1 MNKLKRYLSIEE
13 LREKAQSSV
22 PKMFFDYCESGS
34 WDEESLNKNISDLK
48 NIQFKPRVV
57 RNLSNRKTKIN
68 LLGEEFGMPI
78 GLSPCGLTGM
88 QHADGEIHA
97 AKAAEKFQIP
107 FTLSTMSIVSIE
119 DLAKNVSREFWF
131 QLYVMKDRKLTNDLM
146 ARAKA
151 VGCNT
156 LVLTVDLQVLGIRYK
171 DVKNGLSTPPKL
183 TIKTLLDL
191 ALKPKWAFQI
201 AKTKNKTFGN
211 LKPYITNVSN
221 LNSLSSWINEQFDES
236 LSWDDIK
243 KFRDLW
249 PGKLI
254 IKGIMAPEDAELATS
269 MGADAL
275 IISNHGGR
283 QLDGCASSVSA
294 LIEIKNNLSSKQIS
308 LLFDGGIRN
317 GKDVLKV
324 RALGASMG
332 MIGRPYL
339 YGLGAGGE
347 SGVIRALEILHE
359 QLDRTMALCGH
370 RDINT
375 VDRSILKSNEP
386 QIAT

>member
-1 MNKLKRYLSIEE
+1 MKRFLSIEE
-13 LREKAQSSV
+13 LKEQAQSSV

-146 ARAKA
+146 TRAKA

-254 IKGIMAPEDAELATS
+254 IKGIMAPEDAELAAS

-294 LIEIKNNLSSKQIS
+294 LIEINNNLSSKQIS

-324 RALGASMG
+324 RALGATMG

-347 SGVIRALEILHE
+347 SGVTRALEILHE

-375 VDRSILKSNEP
+375 VDRSILKSN
-386 QIAT
+386 

>member
-1 MNKLKRYLSIEE
+1 M
-13 LREKAQSSV
+13 
-22 PKMFFDYCESGS
+22 
-34 WDEESLNKNISDLK
+34 
-48 NIQFKPRVV
+48 
-57 RNLSNRKTKIN
+57 
-68 LLGEEFGMPI
+68 
-78 GLSPCGLTGM
+78 
-88 QHADGEIHA
+88 
-97 AKAAEKFQIP
+97 
-107 FTLSTMSIVSIE
+107 
-119 DLAKNVSREFWF
+119 
-131 QLYVMKDRKLTNDLM
+131 
-146 ARAKA
+146 
-151 VGCNT
+151 
-156 LVLTVDLQVLGIRYK
+156 
-171 DVKNGLSTPPKL
+171 
-183 TIKTLLDL
+183 

-269 MGADAL
+269 IGADAL

-294 LIEIKNNLSSKQIS
+294 LIEIKNSLLSKPIS

-317 GKDVLKV
+317 GKDILKV
-324 RALGASMG
+324 KALGATMA

-347 SGVIRALEILHE
+347 SGVIRALEILHD
-359 QLDRTMALCGH
+359 QLDRTMALFGH

-375 VDRSILKSNEP
+375 VDGTILKYN
-386 QIAT
+386 

>member
-1 MNKLKRYLSIEE
+1 MKRFLSIEE

-34 WDEESLNKNISDLK
+34 WDEESLNNNISDLK

-88 QHADGEIHA
+88 QHANGEILA

-183 TIKTLLDL
+183 TIKTLIDL

-324 RALGASMG
+324 RALGATMG

-347 SGVIRALEILHE
+347 RGVIRALEILHE

-375 VDRSILKSNEP
+375 VDRSILKSN
-386 QIAT
+386 

>member
-1 MNKLKRYLSIEE
+1 MKRFLSIEE

-34 WDEESLNKNISDLK
+34 WDEESLNKNISDLQ

-283 QLDGCASSVSA
+283 QLDGCVSSVSA
-294 LIEIKNNLSSKQIS
+294 LIEIESSLSSKQIS

-324 RALGASMG
+324 RALGATMG

-347 SGVIRALEILHE
+347 RGVIRALEILHE

-375 VDRSILKSNEP
+375 VDRSILKSN
-386 QIAT
+386 

>member
-1 MNKLKRYLSIEE
+1 MKRFLSIEE

-324 RALGASMG
+324 RALGATMG

-347 SGVIRALEILHE
+347 RGVIRALEILHE

-375 VDRSILKSNEP
+375 VDRSILKSN
-386 QIAT
+386 

>member
-1 MNKLKRYLSIEE
+1 MKRFLSIEE

-294 LIEIKNNLSSKQIS
+294 LIEIKNHLSSKQIS

-324 RALGASMG
+324 RALGATMG

-375 VDRSILKSNEP
+375 VDRSILKSN
-386 QIAT
+386 

>member
-1 MNKLKRYLSIEE
+1 MKRLLSIEE
-13 LREKAQSSV
+13 LREEAQSSV

-57 RNLSNRKTKIN
+57 RNLSNRKTKIT

-201 AKTKNKTFGN
+201 ARTKNKTFGN

-269 MGADAL
+269 VGADAL

-375 VDRSILKSNEP
+375 VDRSILKSN
-386 QIAT
+386 

>member
-1 MNKLKRYLSIEE
+1 MKRFLSIEE

-201 AKTKNKTFGN
+201 ARTRNKTFGN

-324 RALGASMG
+324 KALGATMG

-375 VDRSILKSNEP
+375 VDRSILKSN
-386 QIAT
+386 

>member
-1 MNKLKRYLSIEE
+1 MKRFLSIEE

-34 WDEESLNKNISDLK
+34 WDEESLNINISDLK

-97 AKAAEKFQIP
+97 AKAAEKFEIP

-146 ARAKA
+146 TRAKA

-183 TIKTLLDL
+183 TLKTLLDL

-254 IKGIMAPEDAELATS
+254 IKGIMAPEDAEKATS

-294 LIEIKNNLSSKQIS
+294 LIEIKKTLSSKPVS

-317 GKDVLKV
+317 GKDILKV
-324 RALGASMG
+324 KALGATMG

-370 RDINT
+370 RDINS
-375 VDRSILKSNEP
+375 VDQSILK
-386 QIAT
+386 

>member
-1 MNKLKRYLSIEE
+1 MKKFLSIEE
-13 LREKAQSSV
+13 LRKQAQSSV

-34 WDEESLNKNISDLK
+34 WDEQTVLSNISDLK
-48 NIQFKPRVV
+48 NIQFQPRVV
-57 RNLSNRKTKIN
+57 RNIANRKTRIS
-68 LLGEEFGMPI
+68 LLGEEYSMPI

-88 QHADGEIHA
+88 QYADGEIHA

-119 DLAKNVSREFWF
+119 DLANNVSKDFWF
-131 QLYVMKDRKLTNDLM
+131 QLYVMKDRELTNNLM
-146 ARAKA
+146 TRAKD
-151 VGCNT
+151 VGCKT
-156 LVLTVDLQVLGIRYK
+156 LVLTVDLQVLGTRYK
-171 DVKNGLSTPPKL
+171 DVQNGLSTPPKL
-183 TIKTLLDL
+183 TVRNILDI
-191 ALKPKWAFQI
+191 ALKPRWAYKI
-201 AKTKNKTFGN
+201 AKTKNKSFGN

-254 IKGIMAPEDAELATS
+254 IKGIMSTEDAEQAVIL
-269 MGADAL
+269 GADA
-275 IISNHGGR
+275 IVVSNHGGR
-283 QLDGCASSVSA
+283 QLDSCASSVSA
-294 LIEIKNNLSSKQIS
+294 LIEIKKNLEKKGVDLII
-308 LLFDGGIRN
+308 DGGIRN
-317 GKDVLKV
+317 GKDVLKIK
-324 RALGASMG
+324 ALGASMG

-347 SGVIRALEILHE
+347 EGVLRVLEILHE
-359 QLDRTMALCGH
+359 QLDLTMALCGH

-375 VDRSILKSNEP
+375 VDLSILKKS
-386 QIAT
+386 TV

>member
-1 MNKLKRYLSIEE
+1 MKRFLSIEE

-57 RNLSNRKTKIN
+57 RNLSNRKTKIT

-146 ARAKA
+146 TRAKA

-156 LVLTVDLQVLGIRYK
+156 LVLTVDLQVLGVRYK

-294 LIEIKNNLSSKQIS
+294 LIEIKNHLSSKQIS

-324 RALGASMG
+324 RALGATMG

-347 SGVIRALEILHE
+347 RGVIRALEILHE

-375 VDRSILKSNEP
+375 VDRSILKSD
-386 QIAT
+386 

>member
-1 MNKLKRYLSIEE
+1 MKRFLSIEE

-34 WDEESLNKNISDLK
+34 WDEESLNINISDLK

-97 AKAAEKFQIP
+97 AKAAEKFEIP

-146 ARAKA
+146 TRAKA

-183 TIKTLLDL
+183 TLKTLLDL

-254 IKGIMAPEDAELATS
+254 IKGIMAPEDAEQATS
-269 MGADAL
+269 IGADAL

-294 LIEIKNNLSSKQIS
+294 LIEIKKTLSSKPVS

-317 GKDVLKV
+317 GKDILKV
-324 RALGASMG
+324 RALGATMG

-370 RDINT
+370 RDINS
-375 VDRSILKSNEP
+375 VDQSILK
-386 QIAT
+386 

>member
-1 MNKLKRYLSIEE
+1 MKRFLSIEE

-294 LIEIKNNLSSKQIS
+294 LIEIKNHLSSKQIS

-324 RALGASMG
+324 RALGATMG

-347 SGVIRALEILHE
+347 SGVTRALEILHE

-375 VDRSILKSNEP
+375 VDRSILKSD
-386 QIAT
+386 

>member
-1 MNKLKRYLSIEE
+1 MKRFLSIEE

-254 IKGIMAPEDAELATS
+254 IKGIMAPEDAEQATS

-324 RALGASMG
+324 RALGATMG

-375 VDRSILKSNEP
+375 VDRSILKSN
-386 QIAT
+386 

>member
-1 MNKLKRYLSIEE
+1 MKRFLSIEE

-119 DLAKNVSREFWF
+119 ELAKNVSREFWF

-236 LSWDDIK
+236 LSWDDVK

-294 LIEIKNNLSSKQIS
+294 LIEIKNNLSSKPIS

-375 VDRSILKSNEP
+375 VDRSILKSN
-386 QIAT
+386 

>member
-1 MNKLKRYLSIEE
+1 MKRLLSIEE

-34 WDEESLNKNISDLK
+34 WDEESLNKNVSDLK

-294 LIEIKNNLSSKQIS
+294 LIEIKNYLSSKQIS

-324 RALGASMG
+324 KALGASMG

-347 SGVIRALEILHE
+347 SGVVRALEILHE

-375 VDRSILKSNEP
+375 VDRSILKSN
-386 QIAT
+386 

>member
-1 MNKLKRYLSIEE
+1 MKRFLSIEE

-57 RNLSNRKTKIN
+57 RNLSNRKTKIT

-183 TIKTLLDL
+183 TIKSLLDL
-191 ALKPKWAFQI
+191 ARKPKWAFQI

-236 LSWDDIK
+236 LQWDDIK

-324 RALGASMG
+324 RALGATMG

-375 VDRSILKSNEP
+375 VDRSILKSNYH
-386 QIAT
+386 QITT

>member
-1 MNKLKRYLSIEE
+1 MKRFLSIEE

-57 RNLSNRKTKIN
+57 RNLSNRKTKIT

-236 LSWDDIK
+236 LQWDDIK
-243 KFRDLW
+243 RFRDFW

-324 RALGASMG
+324 RALGATMG

-375 VDRSILKSNEP
+375 VDRSILKSNYH
-386 QIAT
+386 QITT

>member
-1 MNKLKRYLSIEE
+1 MKRFLSIEE

-254 IKGIMAPEDAELATS
+254 IKGIMAPEDAEQATS
-269 MGADAL
+269 IGADAL

-294 LIEIKNNLSSKQIS
+294 LIEIKNNLSSKPIS

-324 RALGASMG
+324 RALGATMG

-375 VDRSILKSNEP
+375 VDRSILKSN
-386 QIAT
+386 

>member
-1 MNKLKRYLSIEE
+1 MKRLLSIEE
-13 LREKAQSSV
+13 LREEAQSSV

-201 AKTKNKTFGN
+201 ARTKNKTFGN

-294 LIEIKNNLSSKQIS
+294 LKEIKNNLSSKQIS

-347 SGVIRALEILHE
+347 SGVIRALEILQE

-375 VDRSILKSNEP
+375 VDRSILKSN
-386 QIAT
+386 

>member
-1 MNKLKRYLSIEE
+1 MKRFLSIEE

-57 RNLSNRKTKIN
+57 RNLSNRKTKIT

-236 LSWDDIK
+236 LSWDDIR

-254 IKGIMAPEDAELATS
+254 IKGIMAPEAAELAAS

-294 LIEIKNNLSSKQIS
+294 LIEIKKNLSSKPVS

-317 GKDVLKV
+317 GKDILKV
-324 RALGASMG
+324 RALGATMG

-370 RDINT
+370 RDINS
-375 VDRSILKSNEP
+375 VDKSILK
-386 QIAT
+386 

>member
-1 MNKLKRYLSIEE
+1 MKRFLSIEE

-57 RNLSNRKTKIN
+57 RNLSNRKTKIT

-183 TIKTLLDL
+183 TIKTLFDL
-191 ALKPKWAFQI
+191 ALKPKWAFRI

-243 KFRDLW
+243 KFRDSW

-294 LIEIKNNLSSKQIS
+294 LIEIKNYLSSKQIS

-347 SGVIRALEILHE
+347 SGVIRALEILQE

-370 RDINT
+370 RDINS
-375 VDRSILKSNEP
+375 VDRSILKSN
-386 QIAT
+386 

>member
-1 MNKLKRYLSIEE
+1 MKRLLSIEE

-68 LLGEEFGMPI
+68 FLGEEFGMPI

-97 AKAAEKFQIP
+97 AKAAEKFQVP

-156 LVLTVDLQVLGIRYK
+156 LILTVDLQVLGIRYK

-191 ALKPKWAFQI
+191 AIKPKWAFQI

-269 MGADAL
+269 MGADGL

-294 LIEIKNNLSSKQIS
+294 LIEIKNYLSSKQIS

-375 VDRSILKSNEP
+375 VDRSILKSD
-386 QIAT
+386 

>member
-1 MNKLKRYLSIEE
+1 MKRFLSIEE

-57 RNLSNRKTKIN
+57 RNLSNRKTKIT

-236 LSWDDIK
+236 LQWDDIK
-243 KFRDLW
+243 RFRDLW

-294 LIEIKNNLSSKQIS
+294 LIEIKDHLSSKQIS

-324 RALGASMG
+324 RALGAAMG

-375 VDRSILKSNEP
+375 VDRSILKSN
-386 QIAT
+386 

>member
-1 MNKLKRYLSIEE
+1 MV
-13 LREKAQSSV
+13 Q
-22 PKMFFDYCESGS
+22 
-34 WDEESLNKNISDLK
+34 
-48 NIQFKPRVV
+48 
-57 RNLSNRKTKIN
+57 
-68 LLGEEFGMPI
+68 
-78 GLSPCGLTGM
+78 
-88 QHADGEIHA
+88 
-97 AKAAEKFQIP
+97 
-107 FTLSTMSIVSIE
+107 
-119 DLAKNVSREFWF
+119 
-131 QLYVMKDRKLTNDLM
+131 KLTNDLM

-156 LVLTVDLQVLGIRYK
+156 LVLTVDLQVLGIRNK

-243 KFRDLW
+243 KFRDSW

-283 QLDGCASSVSA
+283 QLDGCGSSVSA

-324 RALGASMG
+324 RQSL
-332 MIGRPYL
+332 L
-339 YGLGAGGE
+339 
-347 SGVIRALEILHE
+347 
-359 QLDRTMALCGH
+359 
-370 RDINT
+370 
-375 VDRSILKSNEP
+375 
-386 QIAT
+386 

>member
-1 MNKLKRYLSIEE
+1 MKRFLSIEE

-375 VDRSILKSNEP
+375 VDRSILKSNAP
-386 QIAT
+386 QIVT

>member
-1 MNKLKRYLSIEE
+1 MKRFLSIEE

-57 RNLSNRKTKIN
+57 RNLSNRKTKIT

-146 ARAKA
+146 TRAKA

-254 IKGIMAPEDAELATS
+254 IKGIMAPEDAELAAS

-294 LIEIKNNLSSKQIS
+294 LIEINNNLSSKQIS

-324 RALGASMG
+324 RALGATMG

-375 VDRSILKSNEP
+375 VDRSILKLD
-386 QIAT
+386 

>member
-1 MNKLKRYLSIEE
+1 MKRLLSIEE
-13 LREKAQSSV
+13 LREEAQSSV

-201 AKTKNKTFGN
+201 ARTKNKTFGN

-243 KFRDLW
+243 KFRDSW

-254 IKGIMAPEDAELATS
+254 IKGIMAPEDAELAIS

-324 RALGASMG
+324 KALGATMG

-375 VDRSILKSNEP
+375 VDRSILKSN
-386 QIAT
+386 

>member
-1 MNKLKRYLSIEE
+1 LNNLKKFLSIEE
-13 LREKAQSSV
+13 LRKQAQSSV

-34 WDEESLNKNISDLK
+34 WDEQTVLSNISDLK
-48 NIQFKPRVV
+48 NIQFQPRVV
-57 RNLSNRKTKIN
+57 RNIANRKTRIS
-68 LLGEEFGMPI
+68 LLGEEYSMPI

-88 QHADGEIHA
+88 QYADGEIHA

-119 DLAKNVSREFWF
+119 DLANNVSKDFWF
-131 QLYVMKDRKLTNDLM
+131 QLYVMKDRELTNNLM
-146 ARAKA
+146 TRAKD
-151 VGCNT
+151 VGCKT
-156 LVLTVDLQVLGIRYK
+156 LVLTVDLQVLGTRYK
-171 DVKNGLSTPPKL
+171 DVQNGLSTPPKL
-183 TIKTLLDL
+183 TVRNILDI
-191 ALKPKWAFQI
+191 ALKPRWAYKI
-201 AKTKNKTFGN
+201 AKTKNKSFGN

-254 IKGIMAPEDAELATS
+254 IKGIMSTEDAEQAVIL
-269 MGADAL
+269 GADA
-275 IISNHGGR
+275 IVVSNHGGR
-283 QLDGCASSVSA
+283 QLDSCASSVSA
-294 LIEIKNNLSSKQIS
+294 LIEIKKNLEKKGVDLII
-308 LLFDGGIRN
+308 DGGIRN
-317 GKDVLKV
+317 GKDVLKIK
-324 RALGASMG
+324 ALGASMG

-347 SGVIRALEILHE
+347 EGVLRVLEILHE
-359 QLDRTMALCGH
+359 QLDLTMALCGH

-375 VDRSILKSNEP
+375 VDLSILKKS
-386 QIAT
+386 TV

>member
-1 MNKLKRYLSIEE
+1 MKRFLSIEG

-34 WDEESLNKNISDLK
+34 WDEETLNKNISDLK

-183 TIKTLLDL
+183 TVKTLLDL

-294 LIEIKNNLSSKQIS
+294 LIEIKNHLSSKQIS

-324 RALGASMG
+324 RALGATMG

-375 VDRSILKSNEP
+375 VDRSILKSD
-386 QIAT
+386 